1 MTTYEEILKVY
12 LDNIDPFDD
21 GGQYIDRGSSYM
33 LAIFY
38 RDLTMKDIAIKVINN
53 TFNKPTAIK
62 LFQEKEFY
70 LAEEFHQDYAIK
82 NPEEIEK
89 EFIISGR
96 NNKK

>member
-1 MTTYEEILKVY
+1 
-12 LDNIDPFDD
+12 
-21 GGQYIDRGSSYM
+21 
-33 LAIFY
+33 
-38 RDLTMKDIAIKVINN
+38 MKNTAENVIKNM
-53 TFNKPTAIK
+53 FNKPTAIK